1 MAWQHKKIDESPNA
15 TGYEDS
21 RIPDDPEITRLTDK
35 VMSVVHSNIDDRY
48 YLAEIWAHILVE
60 NQSTMIHSHRNER
73 DTKNLFLSWVYYPL
87 LPDKK
92 YGGKLR
98 FQMVSHMQMNNHEI
112 TPQVGHLVIFPSWLN
127 HYTTPNTSED
137 VRISISGNLKIQE
150 EDYQKVW
157 RDRTSGIHDFYS

>member
-1 MAWQHKKIDESPNA
+1 M
-15 TGYEDS
+15 
-21 RIPDDPEITRLTDK
+21 
-35 VMSVVHSNIDDRY
+35 
-48 YLAEIWAHILVE
+48 
-60 NQSTMIHSHRNER
+60 
-73 DTKNLFLSWVYYPL
+73 
-87 LPDKK
+87 PDKK

-112 TPQVGHLVIFPSWLN
+112 TPQVGYLVIFPSWLN